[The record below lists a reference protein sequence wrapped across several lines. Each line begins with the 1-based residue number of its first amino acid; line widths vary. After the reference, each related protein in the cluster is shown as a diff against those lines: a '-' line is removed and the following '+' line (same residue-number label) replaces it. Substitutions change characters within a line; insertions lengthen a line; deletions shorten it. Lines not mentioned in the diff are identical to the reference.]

1 MTERRRQLRIKL
13 FELKRLKELEI
24 GREITQVE
32 IATVAG
38 ISERAISSWMNDN
51 ITRYD
56 KDTLEKLCHFFDCGI
71 NELLELKPDQ

>member
-56 KDTLEKLCHFFDCGI
+56 KGTLEKLCHFFDCDI
-71 NELLELKPDQ
+71 NELLELQSDQ